1 MVIEEGAW
9 KFINI
14 GIGGNDIV
22 SSLRSLL
29 PRRETQLISSVAIAS
44 LVSIGGNQDTATP

>member
-1 MVIEEGAW
+1 MEIEEGAW

-22 SSLRSLL
+22 SSSH
-29 PRRETQLISSVAIAS
+29 LILCA
-44 LVSIGGNQDTATP
+44 GFG